1 MCVLMMHALTLFSP
15 PSCPPLDILLYFLE
29 VDDVYGVDG
38 RWTMDLESKLLPWRP
53 HVIVTGQSFYSI
65 DSATGKIAA
74 QRDTWDSV
82 SDNNYVSVE
91 GLAYIIRSLTDP
103 KVS

>member
-1 MCVLMMHALTLFSP
+1 
-15 PSCPPLDILLYFLE
+15 
-29 VDDVYGVDG
+29 
-38 RWTMDLESKLLPWRP
+38 MDLESKILPWRP

-82 SDNNYVSVE
+82 SDNNYLSVE

-103 KVS
+103 KVSCLSQFLSCRIVASGGMKRLRRKMIFREQVAS